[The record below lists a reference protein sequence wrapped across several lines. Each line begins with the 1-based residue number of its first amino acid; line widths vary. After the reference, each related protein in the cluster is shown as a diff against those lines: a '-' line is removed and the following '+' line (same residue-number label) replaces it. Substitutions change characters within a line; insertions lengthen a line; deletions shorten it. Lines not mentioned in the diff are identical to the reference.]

1 MYHFDGHMIKTTVR
15 YHGVVYH
22 RNVQIGGGRVG
33 THRGEGWKGGG
44 KEDGIPT
51 SKLR

>member
-1 MYHFDGHMIKTTVR
+1 MYHFGGHPVANRVKTTFR

-22 RNVQIGGGRVG
+22 RNVQIGGGG
-33 THRGEGWKGGG
+33 GEVPIGGG
-44 KEDGIPT
+44 GEEDGIPT